1 MTNNANKNNFVYSLL
16 EKKVVVKLIIKEE
29 KFDSC
34 DIEKNERKML
44 NRRYINLLILEIN
57 NKKGREKIVE

>member
-1 MTNNANKNNFVYSLL
+1 MTNSANKNNFVYSLL

-44 NRRYINLLILEIN
+44 NRRYFNLLILEIN